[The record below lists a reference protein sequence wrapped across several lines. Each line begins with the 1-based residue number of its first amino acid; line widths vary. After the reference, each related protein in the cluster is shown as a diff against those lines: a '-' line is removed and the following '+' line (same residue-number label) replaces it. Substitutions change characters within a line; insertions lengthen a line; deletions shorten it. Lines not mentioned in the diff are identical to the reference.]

1 MNDTTKERLAEQL
14 HLWYLEACQKPE
26 SGFEFNPKA
35 QEPYEALPEG
45 SKFLDRYLAEK
56 ILGLLSSQKQAVVEM
71 IERQKKE
78 LPNKTGDWNGPDYRH
93 HYRDELAY
101 NAALTDILN
110 AIHEI

>member
-1 MNDTTKERLAEQL
+1 MNDTTKEKLAEQL

-56 ILGLLSSQKQAVVEM
+56 ILGLFSSQKQAVVEM
-71 IERQKKE
+71 IESKRRVMEEHQCGE
-78 LPNKTGDWNGPDYRH
+78 ALCP
-93 HYRDELAY
+93 HYPRTDTNNRLID
-101 NAALTDILN
+101 DILN
-110 AIHEI
+110 ELKSI